1 MADRRSISPP
11 LPMVM
16 RRRRRTKRLNLD
28 KRGDT
33 IRAVLLAIA
42 RGRVTARRAM
52 PTFAEL
58 IRLLGV
64 PNRRAVVYH
73 TRKLVKRGFVTRLD
87 RCADPM
93 VLRVRKG
100 R

>member
-1 MADRRSISPP
+1 MKRSISPP

-16 RRRRRTKRLNLD
+16 RRRRRKSRLNLD

-33 IRAVLLAIA
+33 IRAVLLEIA
-42 RGRVTARRAM
+42 RRRAVARQPM
-52 PTFAEL
+52 PNFARL
-58 IRLLGV
+58 VKLLGV
-64 PNRRAVVYH
+64 PDRRAVVYH
-73 TRKLVKRGFVTRLD
+73 TRKLVKRGFVTRMD

-93 VLRVRKG
+93 ILRVRKG